1 MRQLTFACLAAVA
14 SCCTYAAAACQ
25 NPAMVPIPDG
35 KSSTLEQMVAA
46 QTQVKAYM
54 AAMQEFLSC
63 VDDEASA
70 KGENAPAE
78 YKSLMVTRHN
88 AAVGEMEAVAAA
100 FNEQLKAFKAA
111 NPAPATK

>member
-1 MRQLTFACLAAVA
+1 MRQLTSVSLAVIA

-25 NPAMVPIPDG
+25 NPAMVSIPDG

-54 AAMQEFLSC
+54 AGMQDFLSC
-63 VDDEASA
+63 VDNEASA

-78 YKSLMVTRHN
+78 YKSLMITRHN
-88 AAVGEMEAVAAA
+88 SAVTEMEAVAAA
-100 FNEQLKAFKAA
+100 FNEQLKAYKAA
-111 NPAPATK
+111 NPAPAAN

>member
-1 MRQLTFACLAAVA
+1 MRQLTLACLVAVA
-14 SCCTYAAAACQ
+14 SGCTFAAAACQ
-25 NPAMVPIPDG
+25 NPAMVPMPDG

-46 QTQVKAYM
+46 QGQVKAYM

-63 VDDEASA
+63 VDNEASA

-78 YKSLMVTRHN
+78 YKALMVNRHN
-88 AAVGEMEAVAAA
+88 TAVGEMEAVAAA

>member
-14 SCCTYAAAACQ
+14 GCCTYAAAACE
-25 NPAMVPIPDG
+25 NPTMVSIPDG

-63 VDDEASA
+63 VDNEASA

-88 AAVGEMEAVAAA
+88 TAVGEMEAVAAA
-100 FNEQLKAFKAA
+100 FNEQLKAYKAT
-111 NPAPATK
+111 NPAPAK